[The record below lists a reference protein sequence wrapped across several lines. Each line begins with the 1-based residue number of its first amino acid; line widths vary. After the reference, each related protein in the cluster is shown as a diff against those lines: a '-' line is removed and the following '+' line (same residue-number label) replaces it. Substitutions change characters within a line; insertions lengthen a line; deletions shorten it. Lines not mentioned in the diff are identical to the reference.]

1 MSLLP
6 FLETVSQVLLGLS
19 LIAAIA
25 LLIGAVFD
33 LKASDT
39 ARSTLWGIFGQVDN
53 WWNTLFRGIREF
65 PKIVRKERNYAL
77 QSCT

>member
-6 FLETVSQVLLGLS
+6 FLGTVSQVLLGLS

-33 LKASDT
+33 LKVSDT
-39 ARSTLWGIFGQVDN
+39 ARSTL
-53 WWNTLFRGIREF
+53 
-65 PKIVRKERNYAL
+65 
-77 QSCT
+77 

>member
-25 LLIGAVFD
+25 FAD
-33 LKASDT
+33 
-39 ARSTLWGIFGQVDN
+39 WGGV
-53 WWNTLFRGIREF
+53 
-65 PKIVRKERNYAL
+65 
-77 QSCT
+77 